1 MVVGMDIQG
10 VLLDLDGTVYYG
22 TQEIPG
28 ASDFVR
34 AAHDRGVRTMFVTNR
49 SNRTPAEVVRHLED
63 YGIPCTEDE
72 VLTSS
77 QATAQYLKSGSF
89 YHIGEYGLELA
100 LTEQGLIYDEEAPD
114 YVIVSYD
121 REFNYNKLQT
131 ACRLIGNGSRFIAT
145 NPDSALK
152 LKHGLAPGTG
162 AIVAAVQAGTNTQ
175 PLIVGKPE
183 RLIFDLAVERI
194 GVERGRV
201 VAVGDSLH
209 TDIPAGQAAGIR
221 SALILTGVSSREDIA
236 AAPVEPTWVVENYAE
251 LTALVLDDDG
261 R

>member
-1 MVVGMDIQG
+1 
-10 VLLDLDGTVYYG
+10 
-22 TQEIPG
+22 
-28 ASDFVR
+28 
-34 AAHDRGVRTMFVTNR
+34 
-49 SNRTPAEVVRHLED
+49 
-63 YGIPCTEDE
+63 
-72 VLTSS
+72 
-77 QATAQYLKSGSF
+77 
-89 YHIGEYGLELA
+89 
-100 LTEQGLIYDEEAPD
+100 
-114 YVIVSYD
+114 
-121 REFNYNKLQT
+121 
-131 ACRLIGNGSRFIAT
+131 
-145 NPDSALK
+145 LK